1 MANQVTDVN
10 GKRQAAVEKM
20 WLQHYN
26 SMLLAQGLITR
37 EQYKQIQLKIL
48 HRKT

>member
-10 GKRQAAVEKM
+10 GKHQAVIEKM

-26 SMLLAQGLITR
+26 SMLLAQGLITS
-37 EQYKQIQLKIL
+37 EQYKQMQIKIL

>member
-1 MANQVTDVN
+1 MVNQSTNADV
-10 GKRQAAVEKM
+10 KRQAVIQKM

-37 EQYKQIQLKIL
+37 EQYKQMQLKIL

>member
-1 MANQVTDVN
+1 MANQVANADA
-10 GKRQAAVEKM
+10 KRQAIVEKM

-26 SMLLAQGLITR
+26 NMLLAQGLITR
-37 EQYKQIQLKIL
+37 EQYKQMQIKIL

>member
-1 MANQVTDVN
+1 MANQVTNAD
-10 GKRQAAVEKM
+10 GKRQAIIEKM

-26 SMLLAQGLITR
+26 NMLLAQGLITR
-37 EQYKQIQLKIL
+37 EQHKQMQLKIL